1 MKKLFLAII
10 ATSVFTFVAN
20 GANHSEMD
28 KVEKVNTS
36 HSVMVNTG
44 TEKHGMLKVEGN
56 CKQCKM
62 RIEAAAKSVKGVSTA
77 NWDVEK
83 KMLHLNYDAAQ
94 TDMSAIS
101 KAVAKAGHDTEKNK
115 ADQKAYDSLPGCC
128 KYRK

>member
-10 ATSVFTFVAN
+10 AASIFTFVAN
-20 GANHSEMD
+20 GANHSEMN

-36 HSVMVNTG
+36 HSVMANTG

-56 CKQCKM
+56 CKLCKM

-94 TDMSAIS
+94 TDMNAIS

-115 ADQKAYDSLPGCC
+115 ANQKAYDSLPGCC